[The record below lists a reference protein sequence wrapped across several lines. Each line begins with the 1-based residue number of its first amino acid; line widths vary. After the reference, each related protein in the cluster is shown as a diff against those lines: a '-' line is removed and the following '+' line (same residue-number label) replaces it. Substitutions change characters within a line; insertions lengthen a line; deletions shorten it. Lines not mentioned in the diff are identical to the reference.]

1 METPEWSEK
10 TEEAK
15 AIQAEHWGKVVRQVG
30 RSRSMPCHG
39 RLRNQW
45 LRRPCDNQRMFTSSA
60 AATVTLS

>member
-30 RSRSMPCHG
+30 PAAVAVDAMPWAAS
-39 RLRNQW
+39 Q
-45 LRRPCDNQRMFTSSA
+45 PVVA
-60 AATVTLS
+60 AAL